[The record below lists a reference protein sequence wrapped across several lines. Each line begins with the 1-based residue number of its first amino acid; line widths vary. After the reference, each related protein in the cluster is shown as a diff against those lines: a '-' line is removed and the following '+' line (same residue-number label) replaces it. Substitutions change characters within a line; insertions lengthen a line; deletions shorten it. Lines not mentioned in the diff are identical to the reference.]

1 MNTSD
6 NPSYEEYVVGSDD
19 QDLLKMFLARDLAI
33 VKYVLPGDYIGLRT
47 REYLAADL
55 LTALNLLYPEWETN
69 VSGDENGV
77 SFGNGNLHEFHT
89 TSLKAINDGLSV
101 LQRNIKNLIAVMEPE
116 NAHNKSSSS
125 VDDENVQSQSTG
137 EETPVTGESSGESG
151 GETRC
156 ERCTNCG
163 QPASRAQ
170 AALSA
175 GDTPAVPRD
184 PQPTTIPE
192 SQVA

>member
-125 VDDENVQSQSTG
+125 VDDGIEQSKSTG
-137 EETPVTGESSGESG
+137 GGFPTVPETK
-151 GETRC
+151 
-156 ERCTNCG
+156 
-163 QPASRAQ
+163 
-170 AALSA
+170 
-175 GDTPAVPRD
+175 
-184 PQPTTIPE
+184 
-192 SQVA
+192 